1 MESEYASVLENKE
14 DRENI
19 YKMDSKEKVLFI
31 FKSSVGFFNTLKN
44 IILILF

>member
-19 YKMDSKEKVLFI
+19 YKMDSKEKVL
-31 FKSSVGFFNTLKN
+31 
-44 IILILF
+44 LFSNLQWAFSIH